1 MNRDELTRWNRAGLA
16 RLAYVHGNAASFL
29 ETLRAGF
36 ADQPELTRWERVMGP
51 PPDER
56 DDTRRERLLDQ
67 YRTPTRD
74 PAWEIARALAR
85 ASQVLAGHVDA
96 EANEGYLG
104 TATLWERVR
113 QLVTMIDYIPAPPAS
128 AATPLVLLAR
138 EGRDGRILAGLAVR
152 HQPLEGSPLTFE
164 TLEDIDVHASLNA
177 LRLAGHDRSPAP
189 LCGDELTLPGKP
201 GDIRADEPLVLEDD
215 ATGRLRMCRVVAV
228 SEASPGWLCVRLARP
243 LRERHGFTRGQT
255 RVHHGVRERP
265 RLLGP
270 VPEVAASLAAR
281 RLRLAEPPPPLEPGD
296 VVYLGP
302 AADPADRFRRVV
314 AREARAVILDRP
326 LDWLDFR
333 HGHLAKAR
341 RLAVS
346 GVIGRQLEGQAG
358 WVVRLKVAGDLRD
371 LVGQWVARP
380 SRTRQLT
387 TYRILGVEYR
397 PADLEVAHAGF
408 SLLRLQDVAE
418 RDGGEPNDGKT
429 APLLGEGQRGNPQY
443 LWAPP
448 VVRGVP
454 LEPFL
459 RNDGHSPLAHQ
470 LEVKGGRDAEPGSLV
485 VVQRGGQF
493 ACGRLASVTPLEGE
507 RRRLTVSDWTHR
519 GGGRFWLGDSV
530 LYCGFRHAS
539 RPQGWDRN
547 ETLVTGSSLELASL
561 PAELE
566 AGRRVLVAGGAGR
579 ALEARVERIDA
590 RGRVML
596 SSSLDALG
604 LSVSELVLYGNVALA
619 GHGQARPEKVY
630 GGGDITSAG
639 LPVAL
644 KSVAF
649 TADRQLPGGV
659 RAALEVTVEGERW
672 EQVGHLHDSGPEDRH
687 YAVRYTEDGEL
698 VLRFGDGR
706 RGRRVPARRGN
717 VRIDWREGCGPAG
730 NLPAGALERLASPDP
745 RLSGVRQP
753 LPAVGGNDVEGRESL
768 RRSAPATLLTFDRAV
783 SLTDFTALA
792 ASHSS
797 VWRAR
802 ARPGPARTRRARAVT
817 VVVLPAGGEAAS
829 RLLDSLAAYLQSH
842 AAPGIRVEVV
852 RAAAVRVF
860 LNVRLRID
868 TAGFDPEP
876 VVEAVR
882 RELQGRLALAE
893 RDIGEPLT
901 IAEVFRRIEAVDG
914 VVNSRC
920 AIGRDRM
927 PALDSGLRQV
937 PAGAD
942 EVLHLPPAAGHLAID
957 WEEATP

>member
-1 MNRDELTRWNRAGLA
+1 MKRDELTRWNRAGLA
-16 RLAYVHGNAASFL
+16 RLEYVHGNAASFL

-36 ADQPELTRWERVMGP
+36 AGQPELTRWERVMGP

-56 DDTRRERLLDQ
+56 DETRRERLLDQ

-138 EGRDGRILAGLAVR
+138 EGRDGRIPAGLAVR
-152 HQPLEGSPLTFE
+152 HQPLEGGPLTFE

-189 LCGDELTLPGKP
+189 LCGDELELPGKP
-201 GDIRADEPLVLEDD
+201 GDVRADEPLVLEDEVE
-215 ATGRLRMCRVVAV
+215 GRLRVCRVAGV
-228 SEASPGWLCVRLARP
+228 SEVAPGWLRVRLAEG
-243 LRERHGFTRGQT
+243 LGERHGFVRGQT

-265 RLLGP
+265 TLLGP
-270 VPEVAASLAAR
+270 VPEVAAPLAAR
-281 RLRLAEPPPPLEPGD
+281 RLRLAEPPPPLDPGD

-346 GVIGRQLEGQAG
+346 GVIGRELEGQAG
-358 WVVRLKVAGDLRD
+358 GVVRLKVAGDLRD
-371 LVGQWVARP
+371 LAGSWVARP
-380 SRTRQLT
+380 GSDRELKA
-387 TYRILGVEYR
+387 YRILGVEYR
-397 PADLEVAHAGF
+397 PADPDVAHAGF
-408 SLLRLQDVAE
+408 SLLRIQDSTQ
-418 RDGGEPNDGKT
+418 D
-429 APLLGEGQRGNPQY
+429 PLLGESQRGNPQY
-443 LWAPP
+443 VMAAPP
-448 VVRGVP
+448 SRGVP
-454 LEPFL
+454 FEPFV
-459 RNDGHSPLAHQ
+459 RNDRCRPLDQQ
-470 LEVKGGRDAEPGSLV
+470 LEVRGGRDAEAGGLV
-485 VVQRGGQF
+485 VVQRGQQF
-493 ACGRLASVTPLEGE
+493 ACGRLESVASLEGE
-507 RRRLTVSDWTHR
+507 RRRLTVAGWAHR

-530 LYCGFRHAS
+530 LHCGFRHVS
-539 RPQGWDRN
+539 RPRGWDRN
-547 ETLVTGSSLELASL
+547 EGLVTGPGLVLETL
-561 PAELE
+561 PAELGR
-566 AGRRVLVAGGAGR
+566 GRRVLVAGAAGR
-579 ALEARVERIDA
+579 AVEAEVERVDA
-590 RGRVML
+590 QGRVFL
-596 SSSLDALG
+596 SPSLDDLG
-604 LSVSELVLYGNVALA
+604 LRVSEVVIHGNVVAA
-619 GHGQARPEKVY
+619 GHGEARPERVY
-630 GGGDITSAG
+630 GGVDITPQG

-644 KSVAF
+644 KDVAF

-659 RAALEVTVEGERW
+659 RAALEVRVEGEHW
-672 EQVGHLHDSGPEDRH
+672 EQVGQLHDAGPEDRH
-687 YAVRYTEDGEL
+687 YTVRYTEDGDL
-698 VLRFGDGR
+698 LLGFGDGE

-717 VRIDWREGCGPAG
+717 VRIGWREGSGPVG
-730 NLPAGALERLASPDP
+730 NLPPGSLERLARPDP

-753 LPAVGGNDVEGRESL
+753 LPAVGGNAVEDSESL

-783 SLTDFTALA
+783 SLADFAALA
-792 ASHSS
+792 TSHSS

-817 VVVLPAGGEAAS
+817 VVVLPAGGEASPHLLAS
-829 RLLDSLAAYLQSH
+829 LSAYLQSH
-842 AAPGIRVEVV
+842 VAPGIRVGLVEAAPVAIHL
-852 RAAAVRVF
+852 RA
-860 LNVRLRID
+860 RLRLD
-868 TAGFDPEP
+868 TAAFDPDT

-882 RELQGRLALAE
+882 RVLQGALTLAE

-901 IAEVFRRIEAVDG
+901 IAEVFRYIEAVDG

-937 PAGAD
+937 PAGVD
-942 EVLHLPPAAGHLAID
+942 EVLHLPLAAGHLAID